1 MTNITEVISVITK
14 GMSEKDIEFTD
25 IKLYK
30 EVVELNKKV
39 KVCIGMTGRGN
50 EVWFLVRRVDTKECI
65 QFQLYS
71 IDSMLDKVLE
81 LLTAVEWLPGD
92 NIEAY
97 GDWFTLVVEE
107 SSYLAEKNQYQYY
120 RLLDKNYSLSDRK
133 TLEDLKSNYTN
144 VSLEQDRLNK
154 EEL

>member
-14 GMSEKDIEFTD
+14 GMSEKDIELMD

-30 EVVELNKKV
+30 EAVELNKKV

-50 EVWFLVRRVDTKECI
+50 EVWFLVRKVNTKKCI

-144 VSLEQDRLNK
+144 VSLEQDRLK
-154 EEL
+154 

>member
-14 GMSEKDIEFTD
+14 GMSEKDIELMD

-30 EVVELNKKV
+30 EAVELNKKV
-39 KVCIGMTGRGN
+39 KVCIGMTGKGN

-107 SSYLAEKNQYQYY
+107 SSYYAEKNKYQVY
-120 RLLDKNYSLSDRK
+120 RLLDENYSLSERM
-133 TLEDLKSNYTN
+133 TLNDLKNNYTN
-144 VSLEQDRLNK
+144 ASLEKRLK
-154 EEL
+154 

>member
-14 GMSEKDIEFTD
+14 GMSEKDIELMD

-30 EVVELNKKV
+30 EAVELNKKV
-39 KVCIGMTGRGN
+39 KVCIGMTGKGN
-50 EVWFLVRRVDTKECI
+50 EVWFLVRRVDTKECV

-107 SSYLAEKNQYQYY
+107 SSYYAEKNEYQVY
-120 RLLDKNYSLSDRK
+120 RLLDENYSLSERM
-133 TLEDLKSNYTN
+133 TLNDLKNNYTN
-144 VSLEQDRLNK
+144 ASLEKRLK
-154 EEL
+154 

>member
-1 MTNITEVISVITK
+1 MTNIAEVISIVTE
-14 GMSEKDIEFTD
+14 GMSEKGIELTNVE
-25 IKLYK
+25 LYEK
-30 EVVELNKKV
+30 AIELNKKV

-50 EVWFLVRRVDTKECI
+50 EVWFLVRRVDTKKCI

-71 IDSMLDKVLE
+71 IDSMLDKVLG
-81 LLTAVEWLPGD
+81 LLSDNDWVPGD
-92 NIEAY
+92 DIEAC

-120 RLLDKNYSLSDRK
+120 RLLDGDYSLSDRK

-144 VSLEQDRLNK
+144 VSLEQDRLK
-154 EEL
+154 

>member
-30 EVVELNKKV
+30 EAVELNKKV

-50 EVWFLVRRVDTKECI
+50 EVWFLVRKVNTKKCI

-81 LLTAVEWLPGD
+81 LLTEVEWLPGD

-144 VSLEQDRLNK
+144 VSLEQDRLK
-154 EEL
+154 

>member
-1 MTNITEVISVITK
+1 MTNIAEVISVITK
-14 GMSEKDIEFTD
+14 GMSEKEIEFTD

-30 EVVELNKKV
+30 EAVELNKKV
-39 KVCIGMTGRGN
+39 KVCIGMTGKGN

-144 VSLEQDRLNK
+144 VSLEQDRLK
-154 EEL
+154 

>member
-1 MTNITEVISVITK
+1 MTNIAEVISVITK

-30 EVVELNKKV
+30 EAVELNKKV
-39 KVCIGMTGRGN
+39 KVCIGMTGKGN

-81 LLTAVEWLPGD
+81 LLKKDEWLPGD

-107 SSYLAEKNQYQYY
+107 SSYLAEKSQYQYY

-133 TLEDLKSNYTN
+133 TLEDLKSSYTN
-144 VSLEQDRLNK
+144 VSLEKRLK
-154 EEL
+154 

>member
-50 EVWFLVRRVDTKECI
+50 EVWFLVRKVNTKKCI

-81 LLTAVEWLPGD
+81 LLTEVEWLPGD
-92 NIEAY
+92 DIEAY
-97 GDWFTLVVEE
+97 GERFTLVVEE

>member
-1 MTNITEVISVITK
+1 MTNIAEVISVITK
-14 GMSEKDIEFTD
+14 GMSEKDIELMD

-30 EVVELNKKV
+30 EAVELNKKV

-120 RLLDKNYSLSDRK
+120 RLLDENYSLSDRK
-133 TLEDLKSNYTN
+133 TLDHLMSNYTN
-144 VSLEQDRLNK
+144 VSLEQDRLK
-154 EEL
+154 

>member
-30 EVVELNKKV
+30 EAVELNKKV

-50 EVWFLVRRVDTKECI
+50 EVWFLVRKVNTKKCI

-81 LLTAVEWLPGD
+81 LLTEVEWLPGD
-92 NIEAY
+92 DIEAY
-97 GDWFTLVVEE
+97 GERFTLVVEE
-107 SSYLAEKNQYQYY
+107 SSHCTPGMSEKHTNIHY
-120 RLLDKNYSLSDRK
+120 RLLDDNYSLSERM
-133 TLEDLKSNYTN
+133 TLEDLKNNYTN
-144 VSLEQDRLNK
+144 TSLEQDRLK
-154 EEL
+154 

>member
-1 MTNITEVISVITK
+1 MKINNTELLSVIVK
-14 GMSEKDIEFTD
+14 AMSDEGVELMD

-30 EVVELNKKV
+30 EAVELNKKV
-39 KVCIGMTGRGN
+39 KVCIGMTGKGN

-107 SSYLAEKNQYQYY
+107 SSYYAEKNKYQVY
-120 RLLDKNYSLSDRK
+120 RLLDENYSLSERM
-133 TLEDLKSNYTN
+133 TLNDLKNNDTN
-144 VSLEQDRLNK
+144 ASLEKRLK
-154 EEL
+154 